1 MSSYSVALGCMGN
14 FAQEG
19 GEGVDVCQRD
29 GERWGEV
36 LKSPQGLY
44 RAGFQDFIRL
54 RGLLLMD
61 LLVSY
66 PGLHNSQVHLSSS
79 PESLF
84 ILLNNHFRLRFPT
97 LVLQKSLCTFS
108 DQTPV

>member
-1 MSSYSVALGCMGN
+1 M
-14 FAQEG
+14 E
-19 GEGVDVCQRD
+19 
-29 GERWGEV
+29 
-36 LKSPQGLY
+36 
-44 RAGFQDFIRL
+44 I
-54 RGLLLMD
+54 
-61 LLVSY
+61 LVGY

>member
-1 MSSYSVALGCMGN
+1 MVWVILHRK
-14 FAQEG
+14 G

-36 LKSPQGLY
+36 LKSPQGVY
-44 RAGFQDFIRL
+44 SAGFQDFIRL
-54 RGLLLMD
+54 IGLLLMEI
-61 LLVSY
+61 LVGY